1 MYRWLI
7 IAALLVGGCGWF
19 EDEPAVTYTVV
30 RGDTLTKISK
40 AYGVSVADLQKWN
53 GLSGDQIEVGQVLA
67 IESGGEPTQIARL
80 KPRKPGKTVRKKTSS
95 RKMPKPK
102 PCLKGPSLDDL
113 DVDDSPGNGSPS
125 GGSP

>member
-7 IAALLVGGCGWF
+7 IAVFLGCGCGWL

-40 AYGVSVADLQKWN
+40 AYGVSVADLQEWN

-67 IESGGEPTQIARL
+67 IESGGEPTPSARL
-80 KPRKPGKTVRKKTSS
+80 KPRKPGKTVRKTTS
-95 RKMPKPK
+95 
-102 PCLKGPSLDDL
+102 
-113 DVDDSPGNGSPS
+113 
-125 GGSP
+125 